1 MLIFFYNDKC
11 SKNKC
16 SDVSIFKGKARN
28 VDYMSSCKLRVLE
41 RFSSYKYVWTG
52 EAMAV
57 NMPCT
62 FLDFRDLPP
71 PGFITSVFTEPCTNC
86 FTHKPT
92 VHLHEL
98 ILCIPFFL

>member
-1 MLIFFYNDKC
+1 M
-11 SKNKC
+11 
-16 SDVSIFKGKARN
+16 
-28 VDYMSSCKLRVLE
+28 
-41 RFSSYKYVWTG
+41 YKYVWTG

-62 FLDFRDLPP
+62 ILDFRDLPP
-71 PGFITSVFTEPCTNC
+71 PGFIISVFNLFHCRDNLAQTS

-98 ILCIPFFL
+98 YISMN